1 MKPFLHIVYFFWH
14 LGHEISP
21 MTNKDFKCFL
31 IIDAFKG
38 IEDRVNDRE
47 VTF

>member
-1 MKPFLHIVYFFWH
+1 
-14 LGHEISP
+14 
-21 MTNKDFKCFL
+21 MTNKDFKCLL

-38 IEDRVNDRE
+38 IEDRVNNRE